1 MHRDARKPADA
12 ERRKEHSRHRP
23 KYAATDAKK
32 DDAIVAPPVD
42 SDHDHDGDK
51 PVHASGAHVDK
62 RQGADTD
69 RGCVVAQPLPARL
82 ALALD
87 APLCYAQSVRYGK
100 EVTLSGV
107 WAYGRHGLLVADDDE
122 SLSIKKRARAQT
134 KQVFRNVHDALVAA
148 GCRGLED
155 ITSMVV
161 SLVDLA
167 ATAEPFFEERLKIM
181 GDHVEYTSSVVGITG
196 FPISGGL
203 VHLDVKAVVG
213 RGCLLFL
220 TDPIEHRH
228 ALATHKPKPEKD
240 THEDGDHGENEDG
253 EAGTQHGSA
262 WVRGCVK
269 SYPMPAHLGM
279 VPGASAHSAIS
290 VRRGKEVT
298 LAGIWAYGDDTRLV
312 PGDARQ
318 QTHQALSNVRAAL
331 RQAGCRGLR
340 DVVSIN
346 ASLVDIADTFPAFV
360 AERDRI
366 MGAAHNDEYTSS
378 IVGITALPVE
388 GSLVQVDV
396 KAVVGRGCLLG
407 ASRHP

>member
-12 ERRKEHSRHRP
+12 ERRKEHSRRKP
-23 KYAATDAKK
+23 KHAAVDDKE
-32 DDAIVAPPVD
+32 DDAAVAPLID

-51 PVHASGAHVDK
+51 PVHASGANVDK
-62 RQGADTD
+62 RKGADAAGH
-69 RGCVVAQPLPARL
+69 GCVVAQPLPARL

-134 KQVFRNVHDALVAA
+134 KQVFHNVHEALVAA
-148 GCRGLED
+148 GCRGIED

-167 ATAEPFFEERLKIM
+167 ATAKPFFEERLKIM

-203 VHLDVKAVVG
+203 VHLDVKAVAG

-220 TDPIEHRH
+220 TDPVEHRH
-228 ALATHKPKPEKD
+228 ASASHKAKPE
-240 THEDGDHGENEDG
+240 EDAYEDAH
-253 EAGTQHGSA
+253 EAGTQHGST

-269 SYPMPAHLGM
+269 SYPMPAHLGP
-279 VPGASAHSAIS
+279 VPGAGAHSAIS
-290 VRRGKEVT
+290 VRRGKEVA
-298 LAGIWAYGDDTRLV
+298 LAGIWAYGDDARLV

-360 AERDRI
+360 TERDRI

-378 IVGITALPVE
+378 IVGITALPIE

-407 ASRHP
+407 AGRRL